1 MKKLR
6 IALCA
11 ILVSSGCASLND
23 TIRSEPQF
31 TFELKQ
37 SADTFSW
44 CMHRWLRDGGLG
56 VERFES
62 GIHVQAGG
70 VGTAVAVS
78 ANDSVIKFWSS
89 SPWEEMT
96 LEAIE
101 ACNADADSFPYKGYG
116 LAKIF

>member
-1 MKKLR
+1 MKKLTK
-6 IALCA
+6 ALYV
-11 ILVSSGCASLND
+11 ILLLSGCTSLND

-31 TFELKQ
+31 TFELNQ
-37 SADTFSW
+37 NADTFSW

-62 GIHVQAGG
+62 GVHVQAGG
-70 VGTAVAVS
+70 FGTAVAVS
-78 ANDSVIKFWSS
+78 ATDSVIKFWNS

-96 LEAIE
+96 LEAIQ

-116 LAKIF
+116 LAKLF

>member
-1 MKKLR
+1 MKKLK
-6 IALCA
+6 IALSA
-11 ILVSSGCASLND
+11 TLFLSGCVSLND

-31 TFELKQ
+31 TFELNQ
-37 SADTFSW
+37 NAETFSW

-62 GIHVQAGG
+62 GVHVQAGG
-70 VGTAVAVS
+70 FGTAVAVS
-78 ANDSVIKFWSS
+78 ANHSVIKFWNS

-101 ACNADADSFPYKGYG
+101 ACNADADSFPYEGYG